1 MTSQI
6 HGWRTDSGSSNLTCP
21 ARQSGRVG
29 CVARCQIPI
38 NGLGS
43 CTRSGNVLMNTPTMF
58 SMPAT
63 SGGIRSWAVAH
74 ALTGQP
80 IGPGLVHRTCAELQ
94 QQFFDPPLETRSGV
108 GKYR

>member
-1 MTSQI
+1 
-6 HGWRTDSGSSNLTCP
+6 
-21 ARQSGRVG
+21 VG

-38 NGLGS
+38 SSLGS

-63 SGGIRSWAVAH
+63 SAGIRSWAVAH

>member
-1 MTSQI
+1 MPVSTSVQ
-6 HGWRTDSGSSNLTCP
+6 S
-21 ARQSGRVG
+21 ARIS
-29 CVARCQIPI
+29 ARP
-38 NGLGS
+38 G
-43 CTRSGNVLMNTPTMF
+43 RSGNVLMNTPTMF

-63 SGGIRSWAVAH
+63 SAGIRSWAVAH

>member
-1 MTSQI
+1 MN
-6 HGWRTDSGSSNLTCP
+6 DSRLP
-21 ARQSGRVG
+21 
-29 CVARCQIPI
+29 
-38 NGLGS
+38 NGQCRHRFKL
-43 CTRSGNVLMNTPTMF
+43 VDI

>member
-1 MTSQI
+1 
-6 HGWRTDSGSSNLTCP
+6 
-21 ARQSGRVG
+21 
-29 CVARCQIPI
+29 
-38 NGLGS
+38 
-43 CTRSGNVLMNTPTMF
+43 MNTPTMF

-94 QQFFDPPLETRSGV
+94 QQFFDPPLESEAESASIAELASRRLARKLGN
-108 GKYR
+108 

>member
-1 MTSQI
+1 M
-6 HGWRTDSGSSNLTCP
+6 
-21 ARQSGRVG
+21 G

-38 NGLGS
+38 SSLGS

-80 IGPGLVHRTCAELQ
+80 IVPGLVHRTVPSYSSSSSIRRSRREAESASIAELASRR
-94 QQFFDPPLETRSGV
+94 LARKLGN
-108 GKYR
+108 

>member
-1 MTSQI
+1 LSAPKLSNNILQKELAFI
-6 HGWRTDSGSSNLTCP
+6 GHWSGTVVDAGVNIIQS
-21 ARQSGRVG
+21 ARIS
-29 CVARCQIPI
+29 ARP
-38 NGLGS
+38 G
-43 CTRSGNVLMNTPTMF
+43 RSGNVLMNTPTMF

-63 SGGIRSWAVAH
+63 SAGIRSWAVAH

>member
-1 MTSQI
+1 
-6 HGWRTDSGSSNLTCP
+6 
-21 ARQSGRVG
+21 
-29 CVARCQIPI
+29 
-38 NGLGS
+38 
-43 CTRSGNVLMNTPTMF
+43 MF

-74 ALTGQP
+74 ALTGQQ
-80 IGPGLVHRTCAELQ
+80 IGPGLVHRTCAEL